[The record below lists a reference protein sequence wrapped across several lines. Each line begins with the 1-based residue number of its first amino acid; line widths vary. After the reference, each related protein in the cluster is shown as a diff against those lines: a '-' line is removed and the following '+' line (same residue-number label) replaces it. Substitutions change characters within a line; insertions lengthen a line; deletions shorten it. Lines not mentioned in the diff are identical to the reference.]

1 MSECRR
7 AFEAN
12 LLGYCLMNSLRIA
25 IFTPTFLPKCS
36 GAEIFHHNLAK
47 EFSAMGHHPVVIL
60 PRALHRRLDAFL
72 PYETTG
78 FPANLWSY
86 FKYSTA
92 LAFLLN
98 RIALNQL
105 QRRYRFDVWHAV
117 VLSPSG
123 VCFANWQSR
132 CRIPGLIRAV
142 GDDVKP
148 VTPDDPKSSMQ
159 ELIQKWIP
167 RAQKIVSLSRDM
179 SFQLENL
186 GVDREKIEIIP
197 NAVDMDRFSEPADKM
212 LLRKEYGIPTDAFV
226 FLCVARNHPQK
237 DFPTLLVAFQKLLK
251 SRSDRKIHL
260 VIVGR
265 GVPLLKEPLASL
277 DIQHAVTL
285 MELSAIPEKPLEFPP
300 QSLVD
305 IYRASD
311 AFVLSSLLEGFS
323 SALLEAMAAG
333 LPIVATNVP
342 GIVDQVQDYKEA
354 LLVQCGNTEV
364 FAEKMLELLNGS
376 NLINTMRKNAL
387 ARAKGFNWP
396 KVASLY
402 LRTYENLIA

>member
-1 MSECRR
+1 
-7 AFEAN
+7 
-12 LLGYCLMNSLRIA
+12 MNSLRIA

-265 GVPLLKEPLASL
+265 GVPLLKEPLVSL

-323 SALLEAMAAG
+323 SALLEAMAAS
-333 LPIVATNVP
+333 LPVAVTRAP
-342 GIVDQVQDYKEA
+342 GIVDQVQNGIQG
-354 LLVQCGNTEV
+354 LLSDCKNPDQLVASMQTLVDLPDRREE
-364 FAEKMLELLNGS
+364 FS
-376 NLINTMRKNAL
+376 KNAFL
-387 ARAKGFNWP
+387 SAREFGWR
-396 KVASLY
+396 
-402 LRTYENLIA
+402 RTAQKYEIAYRNMLQQLTRRS